1 MSLKFTLIEHPEL
14 NGKHALF
21 SPSQC
26 SWIRYDEE
34 KIEERIKNRYR
45 TQLGTE
51 IHEYAATEINL
62 RHKKRGIRNTIKEIE
77 SFIYNKYVH
86 LSDNGTVPEYAMN
99 LITHLGTVRKEVF
112 EALEC
117 YINDGVGYKMNT
129 EWPIKYSDEVFGH
142 ADTLSFRDNFLRIHD
157 MKTGDNPAH
166 MEQLQIYAALF
177 CLEYGPM
184 YNFKPSDI
192 QIELRLYQWD
202 EIIVFN
208 PTVEDILPIIDKI
221 VTINKISEKI
231 DKEE

>member
-1 MSLKFTLIEHPEL
+1 
-14 NGKHALF
+14 
-21 SPSQC
+21 
-26 SWIRYDEE
+26 
-34 KIEERIKNRYR
+34 
-45 TQLGTE
+45 
-51 IHEYAATEINL
+51 
-62 RHKKRGIRNTIKEIE
+62 
-77 SFIYNKYVH
+77 
-86 LSDNGTVPEYAMN
+86 
-99 LITHLGTVRKEVF
+99 
-112 EALEC
+112 
-117 YINDGVGYKMNT
+117 
-129 EWPIKYSDEVFGH
+129 
-142 ADTLSFRDNFLRIHD
+142 